1 MQSPFHSQKHLISSS
16 YAAMQ
21 TNLPH
26 TTIIPSIVPVIGVQL
41 QKAKLKL
48 KTGQRAELTAAV
60 LPSQASNQ
68 DIIWT
73 CMNPHIIEIHTEK
86 QKATVIGKQA
96 GRATIVVTTAEGKF
110 RDLCTVHVQPYIIK
124 PK

>member
-16 YAAMQ
+16 CAAIQ
-21 TNLPH
+21 TDLPQI
-26 TTIIPSIVPVIGVQL
+26 TIVPSIVPVIGIQL

-48 KTGQRAELTAAV
+48 KTGQRAELTATV

-68 DIIWT
+68 EIIWT
-73 CMNPHIIEIHTEK
+73 CMNPHIVEIHSEI

-110 RDLCTVHVQPYIIK
+110 RDLCIVHVQPYMTK

>member
-1 MQSPFHSQKHLISSS
+1 MQSPFQSQKHLISSS
-16 YAAMQ
+16 CAAIQ
-21 TNLPH
+21 TDPPH
-26 TTIIPSIVPVIGVQL
+26 ITIVPSIVPVIGIQL

-68 DIIWT
+68 EIIWT
-73 CMNPHIIEIHTEK
+73 CMNPHIVEIHPEK

>member
-1 MQSPFHSQKHLISSS
+1 MQLPFHPQKHLISSS
-16 YAAMQ
+16 CAAMQ
-21 TNLPH
+21 TDLPH
-26 TTIIPSIVPVIGVQL
+26 ITIIPSIVPVIGVQL

-48 KTGQRAELTAAV
+48 KTGQQAELTAAV

-73 CMNPHIIEIHTEK
+73 CMNPHIVEIHPEK

-96 GRATIVVTTAEGKF
+96 GQATIVVTTAEGKF

>member
-1 MQSPFHSQKHLISSS
+1 MQLPFHSQKCLASSS
-16 YAAMQ
+16 SAEIE
-21 TNLPH
+21 TDLPH
-26 TTIIPSIVPVIGVQL
+26 IAIVPSLVPVIGIQL

-48 KTGQRAELTAAV
+48 KAGQRAELTAAV

-68 DIIWT
+68 EIIWT
-73 CMNPHIIEIHTEK
+73 CTNPHIVEIHTEK

-96 GRATIVVTTAEGKF
+96 GRAVIIVTTAEGTF
-110 RDLCTVHVQPYIIK
+110 RDLCTVHVQPYLIN